1 MNGPTTLNQVPGE
14 ANSEILA
21 VHLMYSAL
29 IETYKILCFVWKE
42 KKNRKNK
49 FYKGWPKIK
58 GTELG
63 EGGRKLE
70 GPKNSGTKN

>member
-42 KKNRKNK
+42 KKIE
-49 FYKGWPKIK
+49 KISFIR
-58 GTELG
+58 
-63 EGGRKLE
+63 GGRKLK
-70 GPKNSGTKN
+70 GPNWGRVAEN